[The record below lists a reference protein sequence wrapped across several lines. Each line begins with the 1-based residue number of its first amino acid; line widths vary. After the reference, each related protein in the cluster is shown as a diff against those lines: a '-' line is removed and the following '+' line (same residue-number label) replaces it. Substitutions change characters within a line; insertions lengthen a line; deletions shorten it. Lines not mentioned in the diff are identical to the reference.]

1 MDRKMET
8 HCAPNWNAV
17 LLASKKRALRQR
29 FLKSLNGKELSFL
42 THDWR
47 FWARGDQLA
56 PAAAWSTWLV
66 LGGRGAGKTRT
77 GAEWVRGEVMAG
89 RKGRLALIG
98 ETYGDAREVMVEGP
112 SGLRAIGPEAA
123 RPRYEAVRRR
133 LLWPNGAVAQLF
145 SASDP
150 EALRGPQFDG
160 AWCDE
165 LAKWRHAREAWDM
178 LQFGLR
184 LGDSPQQVVTT
195 TPRPVPLLKMLLN
208 DRMTAVTKAATAA
221 NRANLAEAFFER
233 IVSRYE
239 STGLGRQE
247 LEAAFLEDNPDALW
261 QREMIEKARVG
272 TAPELKRIVVAL
284 DPPTTSGVSADEC
297 GIIAAGE
304 GRDGHYYVLEDCSRA
319 QLSPLNWARRA
330 VALYI
335 RIEADRMVAETNQG
349 GDMVEAVLRQVAP
362 NLALRKAHASRGKRA
377 RAEPVAA
384 LYERGLVHHVG
395 TFPELEDQ
403 LCECVPGEG
412 KASPDRLDAL
422 VWALSDLALG
432 PDGEPR
438 VRRL

>member
-1 MDRKMET
+1 M
-8 HCAPNWNAV
+8 
-17 LLASKKRALRQR
+17 
-29 FLKSLNGKELSFL
+29 
-42 THDWR
+42 
-47 FWARGDQLA
+47 
-56 PAAAWSTWLV
+56 